1 MPSNRLVK
9 SISCG
14 REHCIAV
21 TYDGNAY
28 AWGKGDKGQ
37 LGVGRNEDTLTP
49 KAVQVHDVL
58 LCSAG
63 EDHSGAICRG
73 EEDNELWMW
82 GATELGKLG
91 IAATSLDS
99 VPVAIRFPHEAHKV
113 PVALSCGQ
121 YHTAVICVRDK
132 DAEEDRLAGRLWT
145 FGGGWFGRLGHNDMD
160 ARAL

>member
-9 SISCG
+9 SVSCG

-49 KAVQVHDVL
+49 KVVEIHDVL

-73 EEDNELWMW
+73 EEDNELPPGLLFCSRLELRWMW

-91 IAATSLDS
+91 VAATSLDS
-99 VPVAIRFPHEAHKV
+99 VPVAVRFQGDHAHK
-113 PVALSCGQ
+113 ASSKRLS
-121 YHTAVICVRDK
+121 R
-132 DAEEDRLAGRLWT
+132 DRLRCQWP
-145 FGGGWFGRLGHNDMD
+145 
-160 ARAL
+160 